1 MIIIYGDK
9 TKTKIGNKSSQTHA
23 EIRVGYKR
31 FCRSLRHEL
40 TVNGAILRNKSLT
53 TASVYR
59 IAMALDM
66 DPRDMFFPTDEEET
80 VLSFSEKE

>member
-40 TVNGAILRNKSLT
+40 TVNGVIFAEQ
-53 TASVYR
+53 
-59 IAMALDM
+59 IAYNCVCI
-66 DPRDMFFPTDEEET
+66 PH
-80 VLSFSEKE
+80 SNGS